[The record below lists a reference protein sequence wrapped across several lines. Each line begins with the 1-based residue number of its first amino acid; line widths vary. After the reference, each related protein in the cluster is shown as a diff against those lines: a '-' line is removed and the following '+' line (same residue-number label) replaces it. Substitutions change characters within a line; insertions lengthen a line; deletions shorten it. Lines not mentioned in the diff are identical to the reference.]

1 MNQLIIKLM
10 PVFLILFAG
19 AVLRKTRLFP
29 ADFIPALKTLVV
41 TLTLPATLFLS
52 FLTMELRFDYL
63 AVSAATFLFLGVLY
77 AVGILY
83 RRTGISPREFT
94 EFFHTCFEFGMLGVA
109 LFAGIFGSENL
120 YAFLLLGLG
129 HELFAWFFYVPSMQ
143 AKSGG
148 RMNLSSILRSFISS
162 PAMAAIILALIL
174 NATHLF
180 DAVSST
186 AVSQGFIA
194 SLEVISA
201 ATSPLILIII
211 GYEIKV
217 EKAGLGESLRLIAVR
232 MATIAVLGT
241 AFVFLAHRFIME
253 IDSIMLYAFI
263 TFLILPPPFIIPIF
277 LPKSAVEQ
285 NRFLNNAIVLHTIIS
300 LVLYAV
306 ILLFIL

>member
-1 MNQLIIKLM
+1 
-10 PVFLILFAG
+10 
-19 AVLRKTRLFP
+19 
-29 ADFIPALKTLVV
+29 
-41 TLTLPATLFLS
+41 
-52 FLTMELRFDYL
+52 
-63 AVSAATFLFLGVLY
+63 
-77 AVGILY
+77 
-83 RRTGISPREFT
+83 
-94 EFFHTCFEFGMLGVA
+94 
-109 LFAGIFGSENL
+109 
-120 YAFLLLGLG
+120 
-129 HELFAWFFYVPSMQ
+129 MQ

-211 GYEIKV
+211 GY